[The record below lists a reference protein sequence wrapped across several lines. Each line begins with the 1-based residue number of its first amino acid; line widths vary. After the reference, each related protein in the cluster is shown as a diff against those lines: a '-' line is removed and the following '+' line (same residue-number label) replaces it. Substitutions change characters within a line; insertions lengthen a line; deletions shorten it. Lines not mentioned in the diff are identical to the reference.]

1 MYADEERIPV
11 VIAAGQ
17 VTEREG
23 EPAAIELAER
33 AGRIALEQA
42 QGLHRQVDRV
52 TVVSIMSPVPPSP
65 AGYLAA
71 QLGLTPAVHETSSV
85 GGNTPQWMV
94 NRAAADIAAGAL
106 RATLIVGAETQFAVR
121 RRPEPPPHPTD
132 REPDTIVGEDKPGV
146 SEQELAIRLALPAH
160 VYPMLESARAH
171 RAGRDLQAHRDHLGT
186 VMAPFTEVAAKHP
199 HAWFPEARSAAEIA
213 TPTSGNRIIAEP
225 YTKLMNA
232 FPSVNQAAALLVTSL
247 AAARAAGV
255 ADRAVFVWAGAQ
267 ATDVWYPVQRPDLGS
282 SPGIDA
288 AVRATLAAAGVGV
301 DDLSAFDLYSCFP
314 APVQMALE
322 TLGISPDDQRRATVT
337 GGLPYFGGPGNNY
350 VSHSIATMVDTLR
363 GSGGLGLVTGL
374 GWYVTK
380 HAAGIY
386 GTTPPPEGFRPG
398 DTVAA
403 QQAIDDSALPL
414 LSSYDGEA
422 TVAGAT
428 VVYDKNDGGVR
439 TAPVYATTPDGQRV
453 AAAAAEGQL
462 ASLAGRN
469 LVGARIRISGTP
481 PTYEVV
487 SA

>member
-17 VTEREG
+17 VTERDG
-23 EPAAIELAER
+23 EHAAIELAER
-33 AGRIALEQA
+33 ACRIALEQA
-42 QGLHRQVDRV
+42 PGIDRQVDRV

-65 AGYLAA
+65 AGYLAT
-71 QLGLTPAVHETSSV
+71 QLGLTPTVHETSSV

-94 NRAAADIAAGAL
+94 NRAAADIAAGRL

-132 REPDTIVGEDKPGV
+132 REPDAVVGEDKPGV

-160 VYPMLESARAH
+160 IYPMLESARAH
-171 RAGRDLQAHRDHLGT
+171 RAGRDLQAHRDHLGQ

-199 HAWFPEARSAAEIA
+199 DAWFAQARTAAEIA
-213 TPTSGNRIIAEP
+213 TPSADNRVTAEP

-255 ADRAVFVWAGAQ
+255 ADRAVFVWSGAQ
-267 ATDVWYPVQRPDLGS
+267 AQDVWFPVQRPDLGS
-282 SPGIDA
+282 SPGIAA
-288 AVRATLAAAGVGV
+288 AVRTTLDAAGVGV
-301 DDLSAFDLYSCFP
+301 DDIGAFDLYSCFP
-314 APVQMALE
+314 APVQMAAE
-322 TLGISPDDQRRATVT
+322 TLGLPFDDPRRLTVT

-350 VSHSIATMVDTLR
+350 VSHSIATMVDVLR

-386 GTTPPPEGFRPG
+386 GTTPPPDGFRAG
-398 DTVAA
+398 DTSAS
-403 QQAIDDSALPL
+403 QQAIDASALPL
-414 LSSYDGEA
+414 LTTYDGEA
-422 TVAGAT
+422 TVAAST
-428 VVYDKNDGGVR
+428 VVYDKNDGSVR
-439 TAPVYATTPDGQRV
+439 SAPIYATTDDQQRV
-453 AAAAAEGQL
+453 AAAAAESEL

-469 LVGARIRISGTP
+469 LVGARVRIAGTP
-481 PTYEVV
+481 PTYELV